1 MVVCPWCQPWV
12 ASLTLWIGSLT
23 LCAGSKPNLSR
34 ADSGARPC
42 ADFTGMWGEGADCSG
57 GGFEDP
63 CKRVLKGMTIALGF
77 SRDDCG
83 IFILL
88 LSATD

>member
-1 MVVCPWCQPWV
+1 M
-12 ASLTLWIGSLT
+12 
-23 LCAGSKPNLSR
+23 R
-34 ADSGARPC
+34 
-42 ADFTGMWGEGADCSG
+42 GEGADCSG

-63 CKRVLKGMTIALGF
+63 RERVSKGMTVALGF
-77 SRDDCG
+77 SRDDHG

>member
-1 MVVCPWCQPWV
+1 MINKFALGTKPG
-12 ASLTLWIGSLT
+12 LTLWIGSLT
-23 LCAGSKPNLSR
+23 FCTGSKPNLSR

-42 ADFTGMWGEGADCSG
+42 ADFTGMWGESTDCSG

-63 CKRVLKGMTIALGF
+63 RERVSKGMTIVPGF
-77 SRDDCG
+77 SRDDHG